1 MKNDV
6 ISDKNVTI
14 SLQNKRK
21 KYINN
26 TYRNISDFDTC
37 VIKDTFMNF
46 TGSNEI
52 LKIWQTRR
60 STFETLNLNISVNIF
75 TRLSDSSVPHIL
87 CCVNS
92 RVCPGCALYKLTI
105 SSNQVSIV
113 YPLNINFICMCHL
126 LYISPFFLRLYND
139 YDLC

>member
-1 MKNDV
+1 
-6 ISDKNVTI
+6 
-14 SLQNKRK
+14 
-21 KYINN
+21 
-26 TYRNISDFDTC
+26 
-37 VIKDTFMNF
+37 MNF

-113 YPLNINFICMCHL
+113 YSLICMYHL
-126 LYISPFFLRLYND
+126 LNISPFFLRLYCVEFTQLLVKKI
-139 YDLC
+139 LCYSNVLRKYIAGTLNCTCLYSLHMYFLLCH